1 MGIPMPLRNVWPGLL
16 TLAVALAPAPQDPP
30 PPPPAQAAAQ
40 AQAAPLSLADVRVQA
55 GIKAYDLAWLYYSEN
70 RVDSEKVYRWS
81 RRLLE
86 AQRDA
91 ATDKAGLI
99 AACEAHLDRIKKLEF
114 KIRRIRRL
122 GFGDSLDVL
131 EVDYYRKEADFWLAE
146 SKAGRAGSIPEKLP
160 ERVDKP

>member
-1 MGIPMPLRNVWPGLL
+1 MTRRSLHLGLL
-16 TLAVALAPAPQDPP
+16 TLAAALAPAPQEP
-30 PPPPAQAAAQ
+30 PPPPA
-40 AQAAPLSLADVRVQA
+40 APQDPSALADIRARA

-91 ATDKAGLI
+91 SIDKAGHV
-99 AACEAHLDRIKKLEF
+99 AACEAHLERIKKLEA
-114 KIRRIRRL
+114 KIRRIRRI

-131 EVDYYRKEADFWLAE
+131 EVDYYRKEADFWLAQALAA
-146 SKAGRAGSIPEKLP
+146 K
-160 ERVDKP
+160 